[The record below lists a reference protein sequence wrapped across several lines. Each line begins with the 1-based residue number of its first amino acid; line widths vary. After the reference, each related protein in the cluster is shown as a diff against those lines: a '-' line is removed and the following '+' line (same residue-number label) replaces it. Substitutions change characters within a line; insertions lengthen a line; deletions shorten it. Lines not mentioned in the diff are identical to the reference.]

1 MPETRPAVAGIDAD
15 RARRLD
21 EATRADMESFRDY
34 DAATFRA
41 GHDPRAVTVFGDG
54 QVTVGIDAT
63 MERLAGH
70 FTGREAIWSWIE
82 LGRVVEEQT
91 AFVYYEVRY
100 QIRSRG
106 IDQRQLVAVTWI
118 WRDGRW
124 LVIGDTNTLLR

>member
-1 MPETRPAVAGIDAD
+1 MPETRPADAGIDAD
-15 RARRLD
+15 RARQLD

-41 GHDPRAVTVFGDG
+41 GHHPGAVTVFPDG
-54 QVTVGIDAT
+54 QVLVGIDAI

-70 FTGREAIWSWIE
+70 FTGREAIWSWTE

-106 IDQRQLVAVTWI
+106 IDQRQLVAVTWT
-118 WRDGRW
+118 WWGDRW
-124 LVIGDTNTLLR
+124 LAIGDTNTLLQ